1 MAARAVLRRFA
12 ASGVHRRVLAGTH
25 HHRALSAS
33 ASASSASSPFA
44 HHSQSAVL
52 DGRVDTKSDEFI
64 ANKAEMDGAIAGL
77 RERLAAVRGGGGEKA
92 RAKHEGRG
100 KMFVRD
106 RVDALLDP
114 GSPFLELSQVPSL
127 PFHRATLH
135 VSAPRGC

>member
-1 MAARAVLRRFA
+1 MGIITLIWVVWGFSLCFG
-12 ASGVHRRVLAGTH
+12 ASGWFYGDPGDFVMLNRV
-25 HHRALSAS
+25 S
-33 ASASSASSPFA
+33 
-44 HHSQSAVL
+44 
-52 DGRVDTKSDEFI
+52 
-64 ANKAEMDGAIAGL
+64 GAPL
-77 RERLAAVRGGGGEKA
+77 P
-92 RAKHEGRG
+92 HEGRG